1 MPKVPKPPRHP
12 KTPCSSESTEKRRRR
27 WDRILSQNLEMAPG
41 CNRCQKLKLR
51 CFVDAATGHCAACIH
66 ARVECALFVPEEEW
80 EKVQAEREERE
91 LALARSEEE
100 TARLRRELLETKAR
114 ERSLALRDFR
124 VQSVID
130 SAQEVE
136 KPEGTEP
143 NVLPGL
149 LQPEPSTADLGGLQ
163 ADVDL
168 FSSFDPDVFDFSS
181 FLVDSVPQRSD
192 SAGGS
197 RSPVP
202 CSS

>member
-1 MPKVPKPPRHP
+1 MPKVP
-12 KTPCSSESTEKRRRR
+12 TESSTQRRRNR
-27 WDRILSQNLEMAPG
+27 YEKIRSRGLEMAPG
-41 CNRCQKLKLR
+41 CSRCQKKKLR
-51 CFVDAATGHCAACIH
+51 CFVDAASGQCAACIQVH
-66 ARVECALFVPEEEW
+66 AECNLFVPEEEW
-80 EKVQAEREERE
+80 ERVQREKRE
-91 LALARSEEE
+91 KRLALLRAEADA
-100 TARLRRELLETKAR
+100 ARLRVELAEAESLERAF
-114 ERSLALRDFR
+114 ADQDYR
-124 VQSVID
+124 VQRVID

-149 LQPEPSTADLGGLQ
+149 LQLGPSDLGGLQ
-163 ADVDL
+163 ADID
-168 FSSFDPDVFDFSS
+168 SSSIFDPSVFDFSS